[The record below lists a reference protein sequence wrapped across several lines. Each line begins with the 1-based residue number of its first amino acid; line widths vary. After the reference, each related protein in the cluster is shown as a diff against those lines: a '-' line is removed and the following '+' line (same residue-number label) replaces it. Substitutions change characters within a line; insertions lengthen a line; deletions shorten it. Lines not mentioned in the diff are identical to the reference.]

1 MRLVPAKEALGY
13 YRAKNTKELDRWARR
28 GQHGVRRERTAS
40 GGWLYAV
47 DDDELPTD
55 ATVIDGPRGGAVEAL
70 AQLAGRRTQRQP
82 AEPPRAERRS
92 RDLKM
97 ACVIND
103 WHVPVHHLGFTDAV
117 LDWMAEH
124 QPDTLVINGDFVDL
138 EAASSHGGNPSPP
151 SLLDEM
157 EQGNAM
163 LDRID
168 EVLPVARK
176 VFGMGNHETRLQRQ
190 ITQLMPTLYGAIE
203 VADLLGL
210 EGRGYEV
217 RDYMQPVQLG
227 GFTVVHG
234 TWCPK
239 GYANKYLRDFGMPP
253 GGGLGLG
260 HTHRPQVMTRSNRGG
275 FGAVYGFGHGCD
287 ETKAAYLKKTPS
299 DWVMGFGVVF
309 YDDMPGGRWAAY
321 SVLAPD
327 GSFVWNGRVYGG

>member
-1 MRLVPAKEALGY
+1 MRLVPIGEAVAF
-13 YRAKNTKELDRWARR
+13 YRARDTKQLDQWARR
-28 GQHGVRRERTAS
+28 GTHGVRRQR
-40 GGWLYAV
+40 GDGCWLYVV
-47 DDDELPTD
+47 DDDERTTD
-55 ATVIDGPRGGAVEAL
+55 ATVIDGPRGGAIEDL
-70 AQLAGRRTQRQP
+70 ARMAGRSRSRAQ
-82 AEPPRAERRS
+82 AEPPRPERRS
-92 RDLKM
+92 RELKM

-117 LDWMAEH
+117 IDWLEEH

-151 SLLDEM
+151 NLLEEM

-168 EVLPVARK
+168 DALPVARK
-176 VFGMGNHETRLQRQ
+176 VFGMGNHETRLQRA
-190 ITQLMPTLYGAIE
+190 ITQLIPTLHGAIE

-210 EGRGYEV
+210 EQRGYDV
-217 RDYMQPVQLG
+217 RDYMDPVRLG

-287 ETKAAYLKKTPS
+287 EAKAAYLKKTPS
-299 DWVMGFGVVF
+299 DWVMGFGVVY
-309 YDDMPGGRWAAY
+309 YDDTPGGRWAAY
-321 SVLAPD
+321 QVLAPD
-327 GSFVWNGRVYGG
+327 GCFVWAGRVYGD